1 MTFKLSFMRSRAFAA
16 TAVGLV
22 LIAGGA
28 VAQQA
33 APNIMQPIEW
43 DKRRLEQLDR
53 NVRRLERALTQRNAA
68 GEPVLVEPDPEVVT
82 LQGQFG
88 LMNQRLEDLE
98 ATVRR
103 INGDNER
110 LTFQLDEAQRDTAAL
125 RARLLDA
132 EARIEKLETAAEL
145 NAPIEAHSPTGD
157 AAQDLAAAV
166 QLMSSDRA
174 RGARAL
180 ETVVA
185 ACPDTPQAREA
196 NSRLGDI
203 RASSNDKAG
212 AGALMLNEARTL
224 AAELEKS
231 THRIVEID
239 REKMKEAEAA
249 TTTVFEN
256 ARTGLIITAVMGTI
270 NPDNSIG
277 AVTHLDR
284 RLRAALR
291 DVRDG
296 TGSASA
302 HALPSH
308 CHKVGS

>member
-33 APNIMQPIEW
+33 APNIMQPTQW
-43 DKRRLEQLDR
+43 DNRRLEQLDR

-68 GEPVLVEPDPEVVT
+68 GQPVLVEPDPEVVT

-88 LMNQRLEDLE
+88 LLNQRLGDLE
-98 ATVRR
+98 TTVRR

-185 ACPDTPQAREA
+185 AWPDTPQAREA

-212 AGALMLNEARTL
+212 AVPFYA
-224 AAELEKS
+224 
-231 THRIVEID
+231 
-239 REKMKEAEAA
+239 
-249 TTTVFEN
+249 
-256 ARTGLIITAVMGTI
+256 
-270 NPDNSIG
+270 
-277 AVTHLDR
+277 
-284 RLRAALR
+284 AALKDWPR
-291 DVRDG
+291 IGWAADTTLKLADALFATNGKTQGCAALGEFTRRYAPA
-296 TGSASA
+296 ASDTLKA
-302 HALPSH
+302 RATQMKTANGCS
-308 CHKVGS
+308 

>member
-33 APNIMQPIEW
+33 APNIMQPTQW
-43 DKRRLEQLDR
+43 DNRRLEQLDR

-68 GEPVLVEPDPEVVT
+68 GQPVLVEPDPEVVT

-88 LMNQRLEDLE
+88 LLNQRLGDLE
-98 ATVRR
+98 TTVRR

-185 ACPDTPQAREA
+185 AWPDTPQAREA

-212 AGALMLNEARTL
+212 AVPFYA
-224 AAELEKS
+224 
-231 THRIVEID
+231 
-239 REKMKEAEAA
+239 
-249 TTTVFEN
+249 
-256 ARTGLIITAVMGTI
+256 
-270 NPDNSIG
+270 
-277 AVTHLDR
+277 
-284 RLRAALR
+284 AALKDWPR
-291 DVRDG
+291 IGWAADTTLKLADALFATNRKTQG
-296 TGSASA
+296 CAALGEFTRRYAPAASDTLKA
-302 HALPSH
+302 RATQMKTANGCS
-308 CHKVGS
+308 

>member
-185 ACPDTPQAREA
+185 AWPDTPQAREA

-212 AGALMLNEARTL
+212 AVPFYA
-224 AAELEKS
+224 
-231 THRIVEID
+231 
-239 REKMKEAEAA
+239 
-249 TTTVFEN
+249 
-256 ARTGLIITAVMGTI
+256 
-270 NPDNSIG
+270 
-277 AVTHLDR
+277 
-284 RLRAALR
+284 AALKDWPR
-291 DVRDG
+291 IGWAADTTLKLADALFATNRKTQG
-296 TGSASA
+296 CAALGEFTRRYAPAASDTLKPRA
-302 HALPSH
+302 TQMKTANGRS
-308 CHKVGS
+308 

>member
-185 ACPDTPQAREA
+185 AWPDTPQAREA

-212 AGALMLNEARTL
+212 AVPFYA
-224 AAELEKS
+224 
-231 THRIVEID
+231 
-239 REKMKEAEAA
+239 
-249 TTTVFEN
+249 
-256 ARTGLIITAVMGTI
+256 
-270 NPDNSIG
+270 
-277 AVTHLDR
+277 
-284 RLRAALR
+284 AALKDWPR
-291 DVRDG
+291 IGWAADTTLKLADALFATDRKTQG
-296 TGSASA
+296 CAALGEFTRRYAPAASDTLKA
-302 HALPSH
+302 RATQMKTANGCS
-308 CHKVGS
+308 

>member
-157 AAQDLAAAV
+157 AAQYLAAAV

-185 ACPDTPQAREA
+185 AWPDTPQAREA

-212 AGALMLNEARTL
+212 AVPFYAAALKDWPRIGWAADTTL
-224 AAELEKS
+224 KL
-231 THRIVEID
+231 
-239 REKMKEAEAA
+239 AEAPFA
-249 TTTVFEN
+249 TNRKTQ
-256 ARTGLIITAVMGTI
+256 GC
-270 NPDNSIG
+270 
-277 AVTHLDR
+277 
-284 RLRAALR
+284 AALGEFTR
-291 DVRDG
+291 RYAPA
-296 TGSASA
+296 ASDTLKA
-302 HALPSH
+302 RATQMKTANGCS
-308 CHKVGS
+308 

>member
-33 APNIMQPIEW
+33 APNIMQPTQW
-43 DKRRLEQLDR
+43 DNRRLEQLDR

-68 GEPVLVEPDPEVVT
+68 GQPVLVEPDPEVVT

-88 LMNQRLEDLE
+88 LLNQRLGDLE
-98 ATVRR
+98 TTVRR

-157 AAQDLAAAV
+157 ASQDLAAAV

-185 ACPDTPQAREA
+185 AWPDTPQAREA

-212 AGALMLNEARTL
+212 AVPFYA
-224 AAELEKS
+224 
-231 THRIVEID
+231 
-239 REKMKEAEAA
+239 
-249 TTTVFEN
+249 
-256 ARTGLIITAVMGTI
+256 
-270 NPDNSIG
+270 
-277 AVTHLDR
+277 
-284 RLRAALR
+284 AALKDWPR
-291 DVRDG
+291 IGWAADTTLKLADALFATDRKTQG
-296 TGSASA
+296 CAALGEFTRRYAPAASDTLKA
-302 HALPSH
+302 RATQMKTANGCS
-308 CHKVGS
+308 

>member
-1 MTFKLSFMRSRAFAA
+1 MTFKLSFMRSRVFAA

-185 ACPDTPQAREA
+185 AWPDTPQAREA

-212 AGALMLNEARTL
+212 AVPFYA
-224 AAELEKS
+224 
-231 THRIVEID
+231 
-239 REKMKEAEAA
+239 
-249 TTTVFEN
+249 
-256 ARTGLIITAVMGTI
+256 
-270 NPDNSIG
+270 
-277 AVTHLDR
+277 
-284 RLRAALR
+284 AALKDWPR
-291 DVRDG
+291 IGWAADTTLKLADALFATNRKTQG
-296 TGSASA
+296 CAALGEFTRRYAPAASDTLKA
-302 HALPSH
+302 RATQMKTANGCS
-308 CHKVGS
+308 

>member
-1 MTFKLSFMRSRAFAA
+1 MMLKLSFTRTRAFAA

-88 LMNQRLEDLE
+88 LMNQRLGDLE

-110 LTFQLDEAQRDTAAL
+110 LTFQLDEAQRDSAAL
-125 RARLLDA
+125 RTRLLDA

-145 NAPIEAHSPTGD
+145 NAPIEANSPTGD
-157 AAQDLAAAV
+157 AVQDLAAAV
-166 QLMSSDRA
+166 RLMGSDRP

-180 ETVVA
+180 ETLVVTW
-185 ACPDTPQAREA
+185 PDTPQAREA

-203 RASSNDKAG
+203 RVSSNDKAG
-212 AGALMLNEARTL
+212 AVPFYAAALKDWPRIGWAADTTL
-224 AAELEKS
+224 KLADALFATDRKTQGCAALGEF
-231 THRIVEID
+231 TR
-239 REKMKEAEAA
+239 RYAPAA
-249 TTTVFEN
+249 SDPQK
-256 ARTGLIITAVMGTI
+256 A
-270 NPDNSIG
+270 
-277 AVTHLDR
+277 
-284 RLRAALR
+284 RAAQMKTAN
-291 DVRDG
+291 G
-296 TGSASA
+296 CS
-302 HALPSH
+302 
-308 CHKVGS
+308 